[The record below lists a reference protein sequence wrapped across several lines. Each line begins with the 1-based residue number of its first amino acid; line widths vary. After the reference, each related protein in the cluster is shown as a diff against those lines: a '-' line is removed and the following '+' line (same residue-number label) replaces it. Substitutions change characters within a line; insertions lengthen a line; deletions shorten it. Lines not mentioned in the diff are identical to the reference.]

1 MPKTQMQKITKGE
14 GTKISAAMVDA
25 GTETLT
31 GTTVV
36 L

>member
-1 MPKTQMQKITKGE
+1 MHQITELE
-14 GTKISAAMVDA
+14 GTTISAAMVDA

-31 GTTVV
+31 GTTVI